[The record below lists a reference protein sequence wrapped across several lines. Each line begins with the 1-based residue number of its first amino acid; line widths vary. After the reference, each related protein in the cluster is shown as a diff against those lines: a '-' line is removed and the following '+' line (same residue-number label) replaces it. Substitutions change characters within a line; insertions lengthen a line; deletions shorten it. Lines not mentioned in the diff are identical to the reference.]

1 MLLCSGGVGEWRSDV
16 MPAQVLVDEALR
28 RLRILAE
35 RNEHA
40 ADGLDAIGQRERA
53 ESLRIAAGVARDW
66 IRDIEEARP

>member
-1 MLLCSGGVGEWRSDV
+1 
-16 MPAQVLVDEALR
+16 MPAQALVDEALR

-53 ESLRIAAGVARDW
+53 EALRTAAGTARNW